1 MGVRQWVGR
10 VTNRLECRG
19 YLRGRN
25 VHDAKA
31 TRFAVAKNKVWM
43 ALNDFRLL
51 EIREGG
57 ERGDARSA
65 KLYAHFLTLW
75 IVVIRQN
82 IAHPI
87 LMDVTP

>member
-10 VTNRLECRG
+10 VTNRFECRG
-19 YLRGRN
+19 YLRRRD

-43 ALNDFRLL
+43 AFNDFCLL

-57 ERGDARSA
+57 ERGDARAA
-65 KLYAHFLTLW
+65 KLDTHLSVRY
-75 IVVIRQN
+75 
-82 IAHPI
+82 
-87 LMDVTP
+87 